1 VDEYD
6 KPILDNIEN
15 KDKAAFLR
23 DRLKNIYSI
32 IKDSD
37 QYLEFA
43 FIAGVSKFTKVSL
56 FSGLNNLNDITLDT
70 NYATICGY
78 TQAEFEEVFSDQL
91 SSLDLEGVKKWY
103 NGYSWLGESVYNPF
117 DVLLYLDKQ
126 EFRSFWFE
134 TGTPSFLVRLL
145 VDSKYYIPGLERIEV
160 GEELIGSFDV
170 NEIYPEN
177 LLFQTGYLTIR
188 QKLSAQPLIRY
199 VLTPPNLEVK
209 YSLANYILD
218 YLVLDYRAKDN
229 NRIGIYK
236 ALDNR
241 DLSELKQIIQ
251 SFFASIPNDWYRKN
265 DLSGYEGYYA
275 SIFYCYFA
283 ACGLDVRAE
292 DSTNQGRIDMTLMY
306 KDRVYIFEFKVVE
319 LLPKG
324 KAIEQIRERKYHEK
338 YADQNK
344 EIYLIGAEFSKE
356 ERNLVAFDVE
366 KVPDR
371 PSCK

>member
-1 VDEYD
+1 M
-6 KPILDNIEN
+6 
-15 KDKAAFLR
+15 
-23 DRLKNIYSI
+23 
-32 IKDSD
+32 
-37 QYLEFA
+37 
-43 FIAGVSKFTKVSL
+43 
-56 FSGLNNLNDITLDT
+56 
-70 NYATICGY
+70 
-78 TQAEFEEVFSDQL
+78 FSDQL

-103 NGYSWLGESVYNPF
+103 NGYSWLGKSVYNPF

-177 LLFQTGYLTIR
+177 LLFQTGYLTIS

-236 ALDNR
+236 ALD
-241 DLSELKQIIQ
+241 
-251 SFFASIPNDWYRKN
+251 
-265 DLSGYEGYYA
+265 G
-275 SIFYCYFA
+275 
-283 ACGLDVRAE
+283 
-292 DSTNQGRIDMTLMY
+292 
-306 KDRVYIFEFKVVE
+306 
-319 LLPKG
+319 
-324 KAIEQIRERKYHEK
+324 
-338 YADQNK
+338 
-344 EIYLIGAEFSKE
+344 
-356 ERNLVAFDVE
+356 
-366 KVPDR
+366 
-371 PSCK
+371 

>member
-1 VDEYD
+1 
-6 KPILDNIEN
+6 
-15 KDKAAFLR
+15 
-23 DRLKNIYSI
+23 
-32 IKDSD
+32 
-37 QYLEFA
+37 
-43 FIAGVSKFTKVSL
+43 
-56 FSGLNNLNDITLDT
+56 
-70 NYATICGY
+70 
-78 TQAEFEEVFSDQL
+78 
-91 SSLDLEGVKKWY
+91 
-103 NGYSWLGESVYNPF
+103 
-117 DVLLYLDKQ
+117 
-126 EFRSFWFE
+126 
-134 TGTPSFLVRLL
+134 

-177 LLFQTGYLTIR
+177 LLFQTGYLTIS